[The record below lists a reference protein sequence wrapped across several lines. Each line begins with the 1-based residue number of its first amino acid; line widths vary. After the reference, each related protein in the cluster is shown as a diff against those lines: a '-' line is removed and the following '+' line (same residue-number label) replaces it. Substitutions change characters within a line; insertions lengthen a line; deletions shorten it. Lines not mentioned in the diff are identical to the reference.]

1 MEFITKNLF
10 VLRLIALI
18 ALVILIIIPT
28 VQQNA
33 IIKALEGEVT
43 ELRELVDRFLLYRE
57 SGMG

>member
-1 MEFITKNLF
+1 MKFITKNWF

-18 ALVILIIIPT
+18 ALVMLIVIPT

-33 IIKALEGEVT
+33 TIKALEDEVA

>member
-1 MEFITKNLF
+1 MECITKNWF

-18 ALVILIIIPT
+18 ALVMLIIIPT
-28 VQQNA
+28 VQQNTT
-33 IIKALEGEVT
+33 IKALEDEVT

>member
-1 MEFITKNLF
+1 MEFITKNWF

>member
-1 MEFITKNLF
+1 MKFITKNWF

-18 ALVILIIIPT
+18 ALVMLIVIPT

-33 IIKALEGEVT
+33 TIKALEDEVT
-43 ELRELVDRFLLYRE
+43 ELRELGDRFLLYRE